1 MILPG
6 ATLGM
11 LGGGQL
17 GRMFTAAARTMGYH
31 VIVLDP
37 NPESPAGDLATDHV
51 CAEYGDPSAL
61 EYFARTCA
69 AITTEFENV
78 PAAALDQLASSCVV
92 RPSANAVA
100 IAQDRIREKSFLR
113 EFEFPVVNFAVV
125 RSEADLEVALA
136 FIGLPALLK
145 VSRFGYDGKGQA
157 RVSSLHEAR
166 AAWDLM
172 DHEPCVLEE
181 LLTLEAEISV
191 VLARGADGEIAAFPV
206 AQNVHRHGIL
216 DLSIVPTRVSA
227 AVQQEAVA
235 LAQVISERLEYV
247 GVLAVEYFVFADGRL
262 VVNEIA
268 PRPHNSGHYTLDA
281 CVTSQFEQQVRA
293 LCGLPLGPTRLLTP
307 AVMVNLLGDLW
318 SPTGDEP
325 NWGALL
331 SDPRIK
337 LHLYGKKDPRPG
349 RKMGHF
355 TCVDENPDVALTVA
369 LAARSALGLPDHA
382 VHEAG

>member
-1 MILPG
+1 
-6 ATLGM
+6 M

-17 GRMFTAAARTMGYH
+17 GRMFTVAARTMGYH

-78 PAAALDQLASSCVV
+78 PAAALDKLASSCEV

-100 IAQDRIREKSFLR
+100 IAQDRIREKTFLR
-113 EFEFPVVNFAVV
+113 NCKLPVAKFVVV
-125 RSEADLEVALA
+125 RSEAELEVALN

-157 RVSSLHEAR
+157 RVSNLEDAR
-166 AAWDLM
+166 AAWDLLER
-172 DHEPCVLEE
+172 EPCVLEE

-191 VLARGADGEIAAFPV
+191 VLARGADGQIATFPV

-235 LAQVISERLEYV
+235 LAQVIAERLEYV
-247 GVLAVEYFVFADGRL
+247 GVLAVEFFVLAGEKL

-293 LCGLPLGPTRLLTP
+293 LCGLSLGSTRLLTP

-318 SPTGDEP
+318 SPNCGEP
-325 NWGALL
+325 DWNALL

-355 TCVDENPDVALTVA
+355 TCVDENPDVALS
-369 LAARSALGLPDHA
+369 LAIATRSALGLPDHSTQ
-382 VHEAG
+382 VAG

>member
-17 GRMFTAAARTMGYH
+17 GRMFTVAARTMGYD

-37 NPESPAGDLATDHV
+37 NPESPAGEFATDHV
-51 CAEYGDPSAL
+51 RAEYDDPSAL
-61 EYFARTCA
+61 EYLARTCA

-78 PAAALDQLASSCVV
+78 PAAALDQLTISCVV
-92 RPSANAVA
+92 RPGAKAVS
-100 IAQDRIREKSFLR
+100 IAQDRIREKAFLR
-113 EFEFPVVNFAVV
+113 EFEFPIVKFAVV
-125 RSEADLEVALA
+125 HIEADLEVALQL
-136 FIGLPALLK
+136 IDQPALLK

-157 RVSSLHEAR
+157 RVSNLEEAR

-172 DHEPCVLEE
+172 EREPCVLEE

-191 VLARGADGEIAAFPV
+191 VLARGADGQIATFPI

-216 DLSIVPTRVSA
+216 DMTIVPTRVSA
-227 AVQQEAVA
+227 AVQREAVV
-235 LAQVISERLEYV
+235 LAQVIAERLEYV
-247 GVLAVEYFVFADGRL
+247 GVLAVEYFVLAGGQL

-268 PRPHNSGHYTLDA
+268 PRPHNSGHFTLDA

-307 AVMVNLLGDLW
+307 AVMVNLLGDIW
-318 SPTGDEP
+318 SSNGGEP
-325 NWGALL
+325 NWSVVL

-337 LHLYGKKDPRPG
+337 LHLYGKHGPRPG
-349 RKMGHF
+349 RKMGHY
-355 TCVDENPDVALTVA
+355 TCMDENLDVALGVA
-369 LAARSALGLPDHA
+369 LATRSALGLPDHPIQ
-382 VHEAG
+382 VTG

>member
-17 GRMFTAAARTMGYH
+17 GRMFTVAARTMGYH

-37 NPESPAGDLATDHV
+37 DPESPAGKFATDHV

-61 EYFARTCA
+61 EYLARTCA

-78 PAAALDQLASSCVV
+78 PAVVLEQLAISCVV
-92 RPSANAVA
+92 RPGAKAVS
-100 IAQDRIREKSFLR
+100 ITQNRIHEKAFLR
-113 EFEFPVVNFAVV
+113 EFSFPAVKFAVV
-125 RSEADLEVALA
+125 RNEAELEVALH
-136 FIGLPALLK
+136 FTGLPALLK

-157 RVSSLHEAR
+157 RVSNREEAR

-172 DHEPCVLEE
+172 EGEPCVLEE

-191 VLARGADGEIAAFPV
+191 VLARGADGQMATFPV
-206 AQNVHRHGIL
+206 AENVHCDGIL
-216 DLSIVPTRVSA
+216 DLSIVPARVST
-227 AVQQEAVA
+227 AVQREAVA
-235 LAQVISERLEYV
+235 LAETIAERLEYV
-247 GVLAVEYFVFADGRL
+247 GVLAVEFFVLAGGQL

-281 CVTSQFEQQVRA
+281 CITSQFEQQVRA

-318 SPTGDEP
+318 SPTGGEP
-325 NWGALL
+325 DWGAAL

-337 LHLYGKKDPRPG
+337 LHLYGKRSPRPG
-349 RKMGHF
+349 RKMGHY
-355 TCVDENPDVALTVA
+355 TCVDENPDVALAAA
-369 LAARSALGLPDHA
+369 LATRSALGLPSWPRK
-382 VHEAG
+382 